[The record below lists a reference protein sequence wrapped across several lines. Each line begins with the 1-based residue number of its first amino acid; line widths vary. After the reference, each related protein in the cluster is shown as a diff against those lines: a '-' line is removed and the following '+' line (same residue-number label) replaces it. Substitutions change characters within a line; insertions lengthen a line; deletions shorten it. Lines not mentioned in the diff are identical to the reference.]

1 MNTSK
6 IKIGLLV
13 TALAAAG
20 MASHAR
26 EPDITIRIKVGSEYR
41 AVLNEGTDREYDSG
55 WLPNMI
61 LDQGLNYLGVA
72 ATAGPTVF
80 CSVGTSST
88 AVSASQTALGA
99 HLASTSSLS
108 GSSQSNLGASLYQGQ
123 VTQTWS
129 FTQGAVVGNIT
140 EMGIGRITGGAELF
154 SRCLIIDGGGTPVA
168 LTVVA
173 LDQLTVY
180 YRVTATPVL
189 TDLTSSV
196 VISSVTYNFT
206 ARLANATQFA
216 ASLNAMLVGSIG
228 APHLG
233 THLVNATTT
242 YPSTSTI
249 GAITSTPSGTSTSI
263 TGSSTSTATYTNGNF
278 YNDSTLT
285 VIPSVGNS
293 SGGIGAIL
301 INFGYGGAGSASF
314 AQFQYVFTTPIP
326 KDNTKTLTLV
336 TRFAWSR

>member
-6 IKIGLLV
+6 IKTGLLGA
-13 TALAAAG
+13 ALAAAG

-26 EPDITIRIKVGSEYR
+26 DPDITIRIKVGSEYR
-41 AVLNEGTDREYDSG
+41 AVLNEGTNREYDSG
-55 WLPNMI
+55 WLPNMV

-72 ATAGPTVF
+72 ATAGPAVY

-88 AVSASQTALGA
+88 AVNASQTALGA
-99 HLASTSSLS
+99 HLASTNNLS
-108 GSSQSNLGASLYQGQ
+108 ASAQSNLGASLYQGQ
-123 VTQTWS
+123 CTQTWL
-129 FTQGAVVGNIT
+129 FAQGAVVGNIT

-206 ARLANATQFA
+206 ARLANATSFA
-216 ASLNAMLVGSIG
+216 ASLNGVITG
-228 APHLG
+228 ANGVPHLG
-233 THLVNATTT
+233 GHNISGTLT

-263 TGSSTSTATYTNGNF
+263 GGSSSVMGTYTNGNF

-285 VIPSVGNS
+285 VVPTAGNS

-301 INFGYGGAGSASF
+301 IAFTYGTGILAY
-314 AQFQYVFTTPIP
+314 FQYVFTTPIP
-326 KDNTKTLTLV
+326 KDNTKTFTLV